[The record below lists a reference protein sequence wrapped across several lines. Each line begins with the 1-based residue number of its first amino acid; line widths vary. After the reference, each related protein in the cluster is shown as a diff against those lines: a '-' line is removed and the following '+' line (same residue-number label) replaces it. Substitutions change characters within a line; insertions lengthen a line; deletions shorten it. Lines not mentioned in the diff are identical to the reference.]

1 MSAQKE
7 GTAKTDYYPGK
18 QYQRLFNYLNNLWQG
33 NALQSEMDDIIQIV
47 NEDFSQ
53 SPAAGVK
60 GGNESLYPLW
70 VRASERVP
78 EENRKVYARKVDNKN
93 YTLLLTWYRES
104 QEFGEYGANYWYKK
118 NEIEW
123 LDESP
128 SGQEQGQAAEVER
141 LKEEIERFKNTQKVM
156 GITFEKELKR
166 LKGLVVHLFKCT
178 RTYELLTHNRK
189 LEVLDKFKSEN
200 NL

>member
-7 GTAKTDYYPGK
+7 GTAKTAKEVLIKYCS
-18 QYQRLFNYLNNLWQG
+18 QRGFDNNDIDTG
-33 NALQSEMDDIIQIV
+33 EALGAMEEYAEQFQA
-47 NEDFSQ
+47 SQ

-128 SGQEQGQAAEVER
+128 SGQEQGQAADRKQLIDFFVWFRNNGELHIGKSVEKMIDEY
-141 LKEEIERFKNTQKVM
+141 LKNEKV
-156 GITFEKELKR
+156 
-166 LKGLVVHLFKCT
+166 
-178 RTYELLTHNRK
+178 
-189 LEVLDKFKSEN
+189 
-200 NL
+200 